1 MTAKV
6 YVIVLNWNTYEET
19 IECLESLL
27 TLDYPNYCLVVVDNG
42 STDGSA
48 EKLDAW
54 LAGKQQLPL
63 IKTGKNLGYAGGNNV
78 GLRYA
83 LEQGDCDYAWI
94 LNSDTVVDP
103 KALKYLVQRM
113 TERPGAGLCGSA
125 VLRYEV
131 PEFIDSI
138 GGSWYD
144 RWFAQAF
151 GIKGGERFDPAQ
163 IKAYQGLEKK
173 LAYIAGCAVFVS
185 VKFLREVGLM
195 CEDYFLYFEELD
207 WATRG
212 RRKGYKLVIAAESLV
227 YHKGSVSINKQEGQ
241 KKRRFSL
248 TFDKYITR
256 NRLLFTL
263 RFYPYALPIL
273 YLSVLGYLLD
283 RLRVGAW
290 ENVWVIMQAFGR
302 HVSWD
307 FLRRR

>member
-1 MTAKV
+1 MQDKV
-6 YVIVLNWNTYEET
+6 YIIVLNWNTYDDT
-19 IECLESLL
+19 VECLESLL
-27 TLDYPNYCLVVVDNG
+27 KLDYPNYQIVVVDNN

-48 EKLDAW
+48 EKLETW

-63 IKTGKNLGYAGGNNV
+63 LKTGKNLGYAGGNNV

-83 LEQGDCDYAWI
+83 LGQGDCDYTWV

-103 KALKYLVQRM
+103 EALKYLVQRM
-113 TERPGAGLCGSA
+113 KACPAAGLCGST
-125 VLRYEV
+125 VLRYEM

-163 IKAYQGLEKK
+163 IEAYQGMEKK
-173 LAYIAGCAVFVS
+173 LAYIAGCAVLAS
-185 VKFLREVGLM
+185 AKFLREVGLM

-207 WATRG
+207 WAARG
-212 RRKGYKLVIAAESLV
+212 RRKGYKLAIAAESLV

-248 TFDKYITR
+248 TFDKYTTR

-263 RFYPYALPIL
+263 RFYPYALPVL
-273 YLSVLGYLLD
+273 YLSVLGYLVD
-283 RLRVGAW
+283 RLRTGEW
-290 ENVWVIMQAFGR
+290 ENVWVIIQAFGR
-302 HVSWD
+302 HLTQD
-307 FLRRR
+307 FFRRR